1 MRAGTLSGAQRL
13 IDRRMGLMGSDAL
26 DGLAFHG
33 PGTTEGV
40 DLGASGPVSS
50 RLLSDNAD
58 AGADGRLSIA
68 GVDVVDLAERV
79 GTPVFIYDEGHLR
92 SRCREARRVFGDGVA
107 YASKAF
113 LCRAMARLVDQEG
126 MMVDVSSG
134 GELTIALRAGVRPKR
149 LVLHGSNKSVDEL
162 TLALIRGVG
171 RIVVDSFDEIELLER
186 LVAEMKPASPPRL
199 LVRVNP
205 GIDAHTHDAMATG
218 REDTKFGLS
227 LDSGAAAEAVD
238 RLTRCRS
245 PFALV
250 GLHTHIG
257 SQILDMEA
265 FELAIRTLAPL
276 MRHADLQE
284 LCIGGGLGV
293 AYVAGDEPAPC
304 LAEWAGRLHE
314 ACRLAGLP
322 PTLRLT
328 AEPGRAIA
336 ATAAI
341 TCYTIGGFKSVN
353 ASAPGGG
360 RTYVSVD
367 GGMGDNLRPA
377 LYQSRYETFLPRE
390 ASADR
395 PLAATVVGRYC
406 ESGDVVVRHGHLP
419 GDVVKGDILAT
430 PVTGAYGYAMASN
443 YNRVPRPPV
452 VFVGDGSYRI
462 VTRRETYEDLL
473 RLDMDAPA
481 RHLAPLAHRQAG
493 LDHPGRA

>member
-1 MRAGTLSGAQRL
+1 MSTGTASSLQRS
-13 IDRRMGLMGSDAL
+13 IDRRMGLLEADAL
-26 DGLAFHG
+26 DGRAFHG
-33 PGTTEGV
+33 QRTTDATP
-40 DLGASGPVSS
+40 DLGASGPVPP
-50 RLLSDNAD
+50 RLLSDNASI
-58 AGADGRLSIA
+58 GPDGGLQIA
-68 GVDVVDLAERV
+68 GVDVVDLADRV
-79 GTPVFIYDEGHLR
+79 GTPLFVYDEGHLR
-92 SRCREARRVFGDGVA
+92 SQCREARRVFGDGVA

-134 GELTIALRAGVRPKR
+134 GELYIALRAGVRPRR

-186 LVAEMKPASPPRL
+186 LVSEMNPASSPRL
-199 LVRVNP
+199 LLRVNP
-205 GIDAHTHDAMATG
+205 GIDAHTHEAMATG

-227 LDSGAAAEAVD
+227 LASGAAAEAVE
-238 RLTRCRS
+238 RLSRCRS
-245 PFALV
+245 PFELV

-257 SQILDMEA
+257 SQILDMESFA
-265 FELAIRTLAPL
+265 LAIRTLAPL
-276 MRHADLQE
+276 MLKAGLGE

-293 AYVAGDEPAPC
+293 AYAADDEPAPS
-304 LAEWAGRLHE
+304 LGDWAAGLHR
-314 ACRLAGLP
+314 AGQAAGLP
-322 PTLRLT
+322 PSVRLT

-341 TCYTIGGFKSVN
+341 TCYTIGGFKSV
-353 ASAPGGG
+353 AAGAAGRS

-377 LYQSRYETFLPRE
+377 LYQSRYEAFLPRE
-390 ASADR
+390 ASANR
-395 PLAATVVGRYC
+395 PFAATVVGRYC
-406 ESGDVVVRHGHLP
+406 ESGDIVVRNGRLP
-419 GDVVKGDILAT
+419 QDVVKGDILAT

-443 YNRVPRPPV
+443 YNRVPKPPV

-473 RLDMDAPA
+473 QLDMDTPA
-481 RHLAPLAHRQAG
+481 RHTAPSRVRGSGTAC
-493 LDHPGRA
+493 